1 LIWDFGTLGPG
12 QSQSVDYQAKAT
24 AGGRLA
30 NKAVAS
36 AAGGARAEVE
46 AAVTIVEPKLEV
58 TNIGPKRRYVNAPAQ
73 YQITIKN
80 TGNVPLAEVLL
91 VDPLPAQASFVSAA
105 AGGQLV
111 GQQVHWSINAL
122 GPGESRSVELV
133 LRARSLGQICHQV
146 TAKAE
151 YGLVAQAEACTEF
164 VGVPALSLEVE
175 DTVDPVEV
183 GGTTV
188 YNVVVRNPGTTPAT
202 NVQVVSVVPSQ
213 MVVLRAAG
221 AADHHREG
229 QKIAYDA
236 VTIPAGGESRYQI
249 EVKAEQAGDVRFKV
263 ELTAEQLT
271 AGPVV
276 QEESTTIFGALPTG
290 RPKPLKQ
297 S

>member
-1 LIWDFGTLGPG
+1 
-12 QSQSVDYQAKAT
+12 
-24 AGGRLA
+24 
-30 NKAVAS
+30 
-36 AAGGARAEVE
+36 
-46 AAVTIVEPKLEV
+46 
-58 TNIGPKRRYVNAPAQ
+58 
-73 YQITIKN
+73 
-80 TGNVPLAEVLL
+80 
-91 VDPLPAQASFVSAA
+91 

-111 GQQVHWSINAL
+111 GQQVHWPINAL

-133 LRARSLGQICHQV
+133 LRARSLGQICHRV

-175 DTVDPVEV
+175 DTTDPVEV
-183 GGTTV
+183 GRTTI

-202 NVQVVSVVPSQ
+202 NVQVVAVVPSQ

-249 EVKAEQAGDVRFKV
+249 EVKAEQAGDVRFK
-263 ELTAEQLT
+263 
-271 AGPVV
+271 
-276 QEESTTIFGALPTG
+276 
-290 RPKPLKQ
+290 
-297 S
+297 